1 MKKTPFMYMTVF
13 TALSLLAACN
23 QDEGPGEM
31 NPNPEPGTVEEDNG
45 AQENETMMSYI
56 RLDDALQHF
65 NNAFPDA
72 SLTSVKYDAQNLH
85 YELDGIDD
93 DSEYELVIHAETEE
107 EINQQTEPLDAEDAG
122 GVEREREA
130 IELEGLIEPT
140 DAVGTAQNEISGAM
154 RSWELE
160 RDGNRIYYEV
170 KIEVDQEEHEV
181 TIDAESGEIIEI
193 DRD

>member
-1 MKKTPFMYMTVF
+1 MKKTPFMYLTVF

-31 NPNPEPGTVEEDNG
+31 NPNPAPGTVEEDNVE
-45 AQENETMMSYI
+45 QENETMNSYI
-56 RLDDALQHF
+56 RLEGALQHF

-72 SLTSVKYDAQNLH
+72 SLTSVTYDAQNLH

-122 GVEREREA
+122 GAEREREA
-130 IELEGLIEPT
+130 IEIDELIEPT
-140 DAVGTAQNEISGAM
+140 DAVGTAQGEVPGAL

-160 RDGNRIYYEV
+160 REGNRIYYEV

-181 TIDAESGEIIEI
+181 TVDAETGEIIEI